1 MPKLKADTIIKQIN
15 GECKKLNLI
24 CSICNNLDTLNKK
37 IYKDLIL
44 KDLREIVFDCEDL
57 NVFCNYIKLIDPISR
72 EHLPYF
78 ELIYSIKNRETSC
91 YFTVCV
97 PNERLIYCEE
107 DEFVNKIL
115 KNIMATGL
123 QNLKKNSWGEIK

>member
-1 MPKLKADTIIKQIN
+1 MPKLKADTIIKHIKQIN
-15 GECKKLNLI
+15 KECKKLNLI

-44 KDLREIVFDCEDL
+44 KNLSEIVFDCDDL

-72 EHLPYF
+72 KPLPNF
-78 ELIYSIKNRETSC
+78 ELIYSIENRETSC
-91 YFTVCV
+91 YFNVRI
-97 PNERLIYCEE
+97 PNERLKNCEE

-115 KNIMATGL
+115 KDTIVTEL
-123 QNLKKNSWGEIK
+123 RKLKKNS